1 MPSKVVFNVTT
12 SLASIYSTYSSS
24 KFNSP
29 FCTASDYITSGIQGY
44 PGMAEYRRYLMP
56 ALLIAGW
63 FIGCGVMVYVIF
75 S

>member
-1 MPSKVVFNVTT
+1 MGEKTMTGAGLS
-12 SLASIYSTYSSS
+12 
-24 KFNSP
+24 
-29 FCTASDYITSGIQGY
+29 
-44 PGMAEYRRYLMP
+44 EYRRYLMP

>member
-1 MPSKVVFNVTT
+1 MGEKTMT
-12 SLASIYSTYSSS
+12 G
-24 KFNSP
+24 
-29 FCTASDYITSGIQGY
+29 TA
-44 PGMAEYRRYLMP
+44 GMAEYRRYLVP

>member
-1 MPSKVVFNVTT
+1 MGEKTMT
-12 SLASIYSTYSSS
+12 GT
-24 KFNSP
+24 
-29 FCTASDYITSGIQGY
+29 
-44 PGMAEYRRYLMP
+44 GMAEYRRYLVP